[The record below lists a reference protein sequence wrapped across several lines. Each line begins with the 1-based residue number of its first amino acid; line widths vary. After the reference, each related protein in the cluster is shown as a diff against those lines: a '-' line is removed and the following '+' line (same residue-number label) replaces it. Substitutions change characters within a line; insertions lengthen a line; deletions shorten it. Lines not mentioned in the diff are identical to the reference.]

1 MRMPGFSS
9 CWYWNGGE
17 LKCAVISEAPDSSA
31 TCASGCDSETV
42 SASSF
47 PCWPSP
53 KAFSAAICSV
63 TAWIDT
69 LTAGSAILSFSVKSL
84 IVLTFGLRVLR

>member
-1 MRMPGFSS
+1 MPGRFS

-17 LKCAVISEAPDSSA
+17 PKCAVISDCPDRSA
-31 TCASGCDSETV
+31 VCASGCDIETV

-53 KAFSAAICSV
+53 KTFSAAICSV
-63 TAWIDT
+63 TACTDT

-84 IVLTFGLRVLR
+84 IVFTFGLRVLR